1 MYGRF
6 GQNEATIENPL
17 KNELRQRVVL
27 GLSKEWL
34 RGETMRADLLKID
47 NNVIINNNK
56 IRGIFERIYNSSSR
70 QRRAFLPLWN

>member
-1 MYGRF
+1 MPDG
-6 GQNEATIENPL
+6 NKPTIENPL

-27 GLSKEWL
+27 GLSKKRL

-47 NNVIINNNK
+47 NNELINNNR

-70 QRRAFLPLWN
+70 QRRAFLPVRN